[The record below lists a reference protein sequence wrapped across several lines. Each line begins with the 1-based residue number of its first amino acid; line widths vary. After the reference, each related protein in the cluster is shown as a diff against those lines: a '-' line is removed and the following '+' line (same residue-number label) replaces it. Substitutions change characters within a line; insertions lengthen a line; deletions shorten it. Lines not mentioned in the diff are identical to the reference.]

1 MNIGALIVFV
11 IVFVT
16 VAALG
21 FLAARW
27 RSGDLS
33 RLLEWGLAGRRF
45 GTTVSWFMLGGDIY
59 TAYSFV
65 AVPAL
70 IFYKRGLRV
79 FPVPP
84 LALAFPT
91 FYPFPTRLWHHPPQR
106 RPLAPPHFVQRRLCY
121 SSAA

>member
-45 GTTVSWFMLGGDIY
+45 GTTVSRFMLGGDIY

-65 AVPAL
+65 AEAFSNFL
-70 IFYKRGLRV
+70 ETAHRV
-79 FPVPP
+79 FSGSPV
-84 LALAFPT
+84 AVGFPNMD
-91 FYPFPTRLWHHPPQR
+91 PFFGNFLS
-106 RPLAPPHFVQRRLCY
+106 LAPH
-121 SSAA
+121 AG